1 MKILRKLQ
9 HYMGPRRGLLPL
21 AMILSGLSALTGII
35 PYALIWLIVRDLLIS
50 GGMPTD
56 MERISA
62 FAWWAVGTSV
72 VGIVFYFAALMSSH
86 LAAFRVESNLRKE
99 AMRRIVDMPLGFFD
113 STTSGRIRKIIDDN
127 ASITHSFLAHQMPDL
142 AATVL
147 VPVAALGLIFF
158 FDWRLGAAS
167 LVPMLFAGGLM
178 AIMIGGKSQNF
189 MREYM
194 NALEEMNTE
203 AVEYVRGIPV
213 VKVFQQTLFSFKNFH
228 QSILCYKEMV
238 TRYTQ
243 AWEHPMSAYTVLIN
257 SFVYILAPVAILL
270 IGRTGEYM
278 DILLDFFL
286 FVLVTPLFSQCIMR
300 SMYLSQAV
308 GQASEA
314 IARLDELTAVAG
326 LPVPEAVQSPQYF
339 DIDFDRVTF
348 TYPGA
353 RQRAVDG
360 VSFKIREGE
369 TVALVGASGSGKTT
383 LARLVPRF
391 WDVDAGR
398 ISIGGVDVRK
408 IPPAELM
415 QRVSFVFQRPRLFK
429 NSLLENIRCGRPDAS
444 IDEVMQAADSA
455 CCREII
461 ERLPNGLRTEIGVN
475 GTFLSGGEQQRIA
488 LARALLKDAPIVL
501 LDEATAFSDPENEHL
516 IQSALRNL
524 MHGKTVLMIAHR
536 LSSITDADRI
546 LVMDRGRLVEQ
557 GTHEKLLSENG
568 IYRRMWDEYRQSTE
582 WTLKKS

>member
-9 HYMGPRRGLLPL
+9 HHMGSRRGLLPL

-50 GGMPTD
+50 GGMPAD
-56 MERISA
+56 MARISA
-62 FAWWAVGTSV
+62 FAWWAVGTAV
-72 VGIVFYFAALMSSH
+72 VGIVLYFAALMSSH

-99 AMRRIVDMPLGFFD
+99 AMRRIVGMPLGFFD

-178 AIMIGGKSQNF
+178 VVMMGGKSQDF
-189 MREYM
+189 MRKYM

-228 QSILCYKEMV
+228 RSILCYKEMV

-243 AWEHPMSAYTVLIN
+243 VWEHPMSAYTVLIN

-270 IGRTGEYM
+270 IGRAGEYI

-286 FVLVTPLFSQCIMR
+286 FALVTPLFSQCIMR

-326 LPVPEAVQSPQYF
+326 LPVPEVTKSPQHF
-339 DIDFDRVTF
+339 DIDFDGVTF
-348 TYPGA
+348 TYPGT

-360 VSFKIREGE
+360 VSFRIREGE

-383 LARLVPRF
+383 LARLISRF

-398 ISIGGVDVRK
+398 VSIGGVDIRE
-408 IPPAELM
+408 IAPTELM

-461 ERLPNGLRTEIGVN
+461 ERLPNGLETKIGTN

-557 GTHEKLLSENG
+557 GTHDRLLSENG